1 MVMQIMQQTG
11 EGTANTDQARFSA
24 ARRIGS
30 LYAVCE
36 SRSHSA
42 VARRFAFESHSAV
55 GYGERAAGAAGG
67 ALGLLAYWWII
78 VAVTKREPDA
88 ASLRPDDTVV
98 ALTMRIALATG
109 ILCGLAPAL
118 HASRRGVADEIT
130 ILATLL
136 DTR

>member
-1 MVMQIMQQTG
+1 MPTKRVSAQLA
-11 EGTANTDQARFSA
+11 ESDRFTLSA
-24 ARRIGS
+24 SRGAIRLS
-30 LYAVCE
+30 LGA
-36 SRSHSA
+36 SRSRVIQQLVTESA
-42 VARRFAFESHSAV
+42 LL
-55 GYGERAAGAAGG
+55 GAAGG

>member
-1 MVMQIMQQTG
+1 M
-11 EGTANTDQARFSA
+11 
-24 ARRIGS
+24 S
-30 LYAVCE
+30 LGA
-36 SRSHSA
+36 SRSRVIQQLVTESA
-42 VARRFAFESHSAV
+42 LL
-55 GYGERAAGAAGG
+55 GAAGS

>member
-1 MVMQIMQQTG
+1 MVMQIMQQPAKAPRTPTKRVSAQLA
-11 EGTANTDQARFSA
+11 ESDRFTLSA
-24 ARRIGS
+24 SRGAIRLS
-30 LYAVCE
+30 LGA
-36 SRSHSA
+36 SRSRVIQQLVTESA
-42 VARRFAFESHSAV
+42 LL
-55 GYGERAAGAAGG
+55 GAAGG

-88 ASLRPDDTVV
+88 AWLRPDDTVV